1 MQRKSLPLCKLFY
14 YYKYYNYWSCSSSY
28 ETLATRKTLVR
39 VRDGDEDAVPFLQRR
54 RRVSR
59 FPWPCRPVRL
69 ASLRSS
75 QSQPQP
81 RIQPTVAPTSA
92 PISSSSSVSP
102 IRESPAQTQLLT
114 PPKTLHRRGRMVKK
128 ASAAAPPDAEA
139 DERRRLRSL
148 AFSNGLLQRG
158 DPAAPRAPLA
168 PSPAVTRL
176 QGRDVVRRGGQ
187 RKSRYL
193 FSFPGL
199 LAPAASG
206 GRVGE
211 LADLGTKNPVLYLE
225 FPQGRM
231 KLFGTHVY
239 PKNKYLTLQMTRS
252 AKGVVCEDV
261 FESLIVFS
269 EAWWVGTKED
279 NPEELKLEFP
289 KEFQNDGTAADCD
302 FKGGAGG
309 TIDEATGSK
318 AGKEIA
324 EPHSPKFASDDDD
337 ASEDSDH
344 KDVNNTQTMS
354 GTPVRQSARNAG
366 KMLKRYTDLSSGG
379 DSSDN
384 DNETAEVPED
394 LDDKE
399 MVSPE
404 IKDESESEDVKP
416 ADSSTVALSSK
427 EPLVQATLSSMF
439 KKAEE
444 KKRSTRSPKGSPATK
459 GAAAKKQRAS
469 LMAKQSAGV
478 KKASGTRGKKKP
490 KVEEDEIEELSSSSQ
505 DNGTDDDDDDDDD
518 SDEDWAE

>member
-1 MQRKSLPLCKLFY
+1 
-14 YYKYYNYWSCSSSY
+14 
-28 ETLATRKTLVR
+28 
-39 VRDGDEDAVPFLQRR
+39 
-54 RRVSR
+54 
-59 FPWPCRPVRL
+59 
-69 ASLRSS
+69 
-75 QSQPQP
+75 
-81 RIQPTVAPTSA
+81 
-92 PISSSSSVSP
+92 
-102 IRESPAQTQLLT
+102 
-114 PPKTLHRRGRMVKK
+114 MVKK
-128 ASAAAPPDAEA
+128 ASTTAPADVEA
-139 DERRRLRSL
+139 DERRRLRLL
-148 AFSNGLLQRG
+148 AFSNGLLHRG
-158 DPAAPRAPLA
+158 DPAAPRAPLV
-168 PSPAVTRL
+168 PSGAVTRL

-206 GRVGE
+206 GRIGE

-269 EAWWVGTKED
+269 EACWVGTKED

-302 FKGGAGG
+302 FRGGAGAA
-309 TIDEATGSK
+309 IDEATGSK

-324 EPHSPKFASDDDD
+324 EPRSLKFASDDDD
-337 ASEDSDH
+337 ASEGSDH
-344 KDVNNTQTMS
+344 KDENNTQTMS

-366 KMLKRYTDLSSGG
+366 KTLKRYTDLSSGG

-384 DNETAEVPED
+384 DDETAEME
-394 LDDKE
+394 
-399 MVSPE
+399 SPE
-404 IKDESESEDVKP
+404 VKDESENEDVKP
-416 ADSSTVALSSK
+416 ADSSTVRLSSKK

-444 KKRSTRSPKGSPATK
+444 KKRSIKSPKGSPATK

-469 LMAKQSAGV
+469 PMAKQPAGI

-505 DNGTDDDDDDDDD
+505 NNAADDD

>member
-1 MQRKSLPLCKLFY
+1 
-14 YYKYYNYWSCSSSY
+14 
-28 ETLATRKTLVR
+28 
-39 VRDGDEDAVPFLQRR
+39 
-54 RRVSR
+54 
-59 FPWPCRPVRL
+59 
-69 ASLRSS
+69 
-75 QSQPQP
+75 
-81 RIQPTVAPTSA
+81 
-92 PISSSSSVSP
+92 
-102 IRESPAQTQLLT
+102 
-114 PPKTLHRRGRMVKK
+114 MVKK
-128 ASAAAPPDAEA
+128 ASTAAPADAEA

-168 PSPAVTRL
+168 PAAAVTRL

-239 PKNKYLTLQMTRS
+239 PKNKYLTLQMNRS

-302 FKGGAGG
+302 FRGGAGAA
-309 TIDEATGSK
+309 IDEATGSK

-324 EPHSPKFASDDDD
+324 EPRSPKFASDDDG
-337 ASEDSDH
+337 SEDSDH
-344 KDVNNTQTMS
+344 KDENNTQTMS

-366 KMLKRYTDLSSGG
+366 KTLKRYTDLSSGG

-384 DNETAEVPED
+384 DDETAEVPED

-399 MVSPE
+399 MESPE
-404 IKDESESEDVKP
+404 IKDETESEDMKP

-427 EPLVQATLSSMF
+427 EPLVLATLSSMF

-469 LMAKQSAGV
+469 PMAIQLAGI
-478 KKASGTRGKKKP
+478 KKASGTRGNKKP

-505 DNGTDDDDDDDDD
+505 DNAADGDDD